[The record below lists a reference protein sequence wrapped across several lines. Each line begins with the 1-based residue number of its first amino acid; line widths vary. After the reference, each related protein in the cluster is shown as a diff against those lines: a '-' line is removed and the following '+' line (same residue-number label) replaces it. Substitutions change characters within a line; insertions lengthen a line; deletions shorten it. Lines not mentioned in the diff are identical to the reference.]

1 MADAITVVSDMK
13 IYEPEFNAGAYEAL
27 YQNSNIFNEAL
38 GGGIVL
44 ATDAH
49 PGNYLK
55 RAYFSQ
61 ISSLVTRQ
69 DITSISAV
77 DSKKLSQVEEVAVKL
92 HRKIGPVQTTLKAF
106 NMAGLQTPEGSMA
119 LGRLVGDAVL
129 QRMASSAIIALN
141 AAVSGQAA
149 LIYDVTGETSKTA
162 SFAYLNTTRGK
173 WGDQMTKLRGW
184 LMHSKPYIDL
194 VAAGLSVTLESVA
207 GMMVANGQLPAVL
220 GGRMAVSDNS
230 NLLNVATPN
239 TYNVLGLAEMAC
251 VVRQSELQN
260 IVINMVTGQEQLIV
274 EIQGEYAETVG
285 ISGFTWDVTN
295 GGANPNDT
303 ALGTTTNWD
312 KVRTDATGL
321 PIVKLLCQ

>member
-1 MADAITVVSDMK
+1 MADAITLVSDMK

-38 GGGIVL
+38 GNGILLV
-44 ATDAH
+44 TDVH

-55 RAYFSQ
+55 NAYFSQ

-69 DITSISAV
+69 DITSSAAV
-77 DSKKLSQVEEVAVKL
+77 DSKKLSQVEEVSVKL

-141 AAVSGQAA
+141 AAVGGQAA
-149 LIYDVTGETSKTA
+149 LIKDVTGETTKTITYG
-162 SFAYLNTTRGK
+162 YLNAARGK
-173 WGDQMTKLRGW
+173 WGDQMAKLRGW

-194 VAAGLSVTLESVA
+194 VDNGLTVTLESVA
-207 GMMVANGQLPAVL
+207 GMMVANGQIPGAL
-220 GGRMAVSDNS
+220 GGRIAVSDNS

-260 IVINMVTGQEQLIV
+260 VVIKMLTGQEQLII

-285 ISGFTWDVTN
+285 IPGFTWDVTN
-295 GGANPNDT
+295 GGANPDDT

-312 KVRTDATGL
+312 KVRTDTTGL